1 MITVETIQIYSSGPK
16 LSLSKTVLKI
26 DNTYTLFTFDLGRVS
41 TGISLVTLR
50 MEVGTLGMRGIR
62 VGMRVYKS
70 LTGILQDFC

>member
-1 MITVETIQIYSSGPK
+1 MIMVETIQIYSSGPK

-50 MEVGTLGMRGIR
+50 MEVGML
-62 VGMRVYKS
+62 
-70 LTGILQDFC
+70 

>member
-1 MITVETIQIYSSGPK
+1 MDTQPK

-26 DNTYTLFTFDLGRVS
+26 DDSCTLFTFDLGRIS

-50 MEVGTLGMRGIR
+50 MEVGMLGMRGIR
-62 VGMRVYKS
+62 VGMRVFC